1 VKYLMLFMLSFVS
14 CTKQINNKD
23 VMQETAIEE
32 IVDCGYA
39 PGEHACDFTLFNHK
53 NQNISLYDY
62 KGKVILLDFSTMWC
76 YYCGAAAMKE
86 VELVNMY
93 KDSGFEWVTI
103 LVENDSGK
111 QPSCNDLKSWVNE
124 FNLESPVLSG
134 KKDSLL
140 DFEND
145 NIDVGYLSV
154 GFPTFVIIDKE
165 MNIVEYIHGWSYDGI
180 KMKIEEAVQ

>member
-1 VKYLMLFMLSFVS
+1 MKYLMLLMLALTS
-14 CTKQINNKD
+14 CAKQVNNKD
-23 VMQETAIEE
+23 VTQETAIEE
-32 IVDCGYA
+32 IVNCGYA

-53 NQNISLYDY
+53 NEYVSLHDY

-93 KDSGFEWVTI
+93 KDSGFEWITV
-103 LVENDSGK
+103 LVENDNGK
-111 QPSCNDLKSWVNE
+111 QPSCNDLKSWVKE

-134 KKDSLL
+134 KKGELL

-145 NIDVGYLSV
+145 GLDVGYRCA
-154 GFPTFVIIDKE
+154 GYPTFVIIDKE
-165 MNIVEYIHGWSYDGI
+165 MTIVEYIHGWSYEGI
-180 KMKIEEAVQ
+180 KTKIEEAVQ